1 MAALSLA
8 AAAMVVGAGLNGASF
23 LDFGTALSSL
33 LTALLALG
41 SLTCYFVCAHLLGS
55 GPPSR

>member
-1 MAALSLA
+1 MA

-23 LDFGTALSSL
+23 LDFGAALPSL
-33 LTALLALG
+33 LMALLALG